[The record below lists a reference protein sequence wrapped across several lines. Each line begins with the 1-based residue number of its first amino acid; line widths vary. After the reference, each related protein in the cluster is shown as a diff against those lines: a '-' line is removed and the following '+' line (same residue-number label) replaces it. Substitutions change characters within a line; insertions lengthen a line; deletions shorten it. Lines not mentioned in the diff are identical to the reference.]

1 MLQTSREVRAVDSIK
16 PVARS
21 DREPPGQA
29 NFDLRPI
36 VEALPAVPYALEVPN
51 DARRQELGMDN
62 YARLVRE
69 VAESFFDRI
78 EARSV
83 IAAQ

>member
-1 MLQTSREVRAVDSIK
+1 
-16 PVARS
+16 
-21 DREPPGQA
+21 
-29 NFDLRPI
+29 
-36 VEALPAVPYALEVPN
+36 VPN
-51 DARRQELGMDN
+51 DARRQGLGMEN

-69 VAESFFDRI
+69 AAESFFDGI

>member
-1 MLQTSREVRAVDSIK
+1 L
-16 PVARS
+16 PRS

-29 NFDLRPI
+29 NLDLRPI
-36 VEALPAVPYALEVPN
+36 VEAPPALPYALEVLN
-51 DARRQELGMDN
+51 DARRQGLGMEN

-69 VAESFFDRI
+69 AAESFFDGI